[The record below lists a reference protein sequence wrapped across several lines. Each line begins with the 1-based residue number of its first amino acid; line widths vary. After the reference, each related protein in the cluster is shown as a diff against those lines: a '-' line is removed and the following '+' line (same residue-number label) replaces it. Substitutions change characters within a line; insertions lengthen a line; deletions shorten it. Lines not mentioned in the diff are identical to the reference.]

1 MPQPTHNA
9 VDFGAQAL
17 LALRRFPDRVAFQSE
32 TNRFSYSA
40 TLDLIGKFQAVL
52 AARRAE
58 EWRHHRDPHR

>member
-1 MPQPTHNA
+1 MHQPNHNA

-40 TLDLIGKFQAVL
+40 TLDLALLQKS
-52 AARRAE
+52 
-58 EWRHHRDPHR
+58 